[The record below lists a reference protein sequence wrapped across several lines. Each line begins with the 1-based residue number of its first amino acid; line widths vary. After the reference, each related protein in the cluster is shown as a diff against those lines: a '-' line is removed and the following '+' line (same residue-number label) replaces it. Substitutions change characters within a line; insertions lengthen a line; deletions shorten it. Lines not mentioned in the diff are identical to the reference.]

1 MAVKD
6 MVLIMSQISF
16 GAIAT
21 FMAILFWSHTRD
33 TAWMLIII
41 AVIIQ
46 YGEIMYSTF
55 KMFGVLGDDL
65 FIIKDAPYMTGS
77 ILRLDGGYV
86 LAGEKIPPMPKGIV

>member
-6 MVLIMSQISF
+6 IVMILSQISF

-33 TAWMLIII
+33 TAWILIII

-46 YGEIMYSTF
+46 YGQIMYSTF
-55 KMFGVLGDDL
+55 MIFGVLGDDL
-65 FIIKDAPYMTGS
+65 FIIKDVLDLGTLLS
-77 ILRLDGGYV
+77 ILPLIFISS
-86 LAGEKIPPMPKGIV
+86 AFIVMLFRFKRG

>member
-1 MAVKD
+1 MAVKE
-6 MVLIMSQISF
+6 MVMILSQISF

-46 YGEIMYSTF
+46 YGQIMYSTF
-55 KMFGVLGDDL
+55 MMFGVLGDDL
-65 FIIKDAPYMTGS
+65 FIIKDVLDLGTLLS
-77 ILRLDGGYV
+77 ILPLIFVSSAFIV
-86 LAGEKIPPMPKGIV
+86 LMVRFKRG

>member
-6 MVLIMSQISF
+6 IVMILSQISF

-33 TAWMLIII
+33 TAWILIII

-46 YGEIMYSTF
+46 YGQIMYSTF
-55 KMFGVLGDDL
+55 MIFGVLGDDL
-65 FIIKDAPYMTGS
+65 FIIKDVLDLGTLLS
-77 ILRLDGGYV
+77 ILPLIFISS
-86 LAGEKIPPMPKGIV
+86 AFIVMLVRFKRG

>member
-6 MVLIMSQISF
+6 IVMILSQISF

-33 TAWMLIII
+33 TAWILIII

-46 YGEIMYSTF
+46 YGQIMYSTF
-55 KMFGVLGDDL
+55 MIFGVLGDDL
-65 FIIKDAPYMTGS
+65 FIIKDVLDLGTLLS
-77 ILRLDGGYV
+77 ILPLV
-86 LAGEKIPPMPKGIV
+86 FISSAFIVMLVRFKRG

>member
-55 KMFGVLGDDL
+55 KMFGVLGDNL
-65 FIIKDAPYMTGS
+65 FIIKDVLDIGTLLS
-77 ILRLDGGYV
+77 ILPLV
-86 LAGEKIPPMPKGIV
+86 FISTAFIVMMVRFKRD